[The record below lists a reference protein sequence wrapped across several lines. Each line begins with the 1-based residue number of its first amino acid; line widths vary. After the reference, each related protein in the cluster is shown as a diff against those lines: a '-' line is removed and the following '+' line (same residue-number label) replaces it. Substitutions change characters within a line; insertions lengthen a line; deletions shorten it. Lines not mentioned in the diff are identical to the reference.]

1 MKWLCPWL
9 AMVVLPLFVGAQAPR
24 PDTLKIKSAEVR
36 LAGQN
41 VSYFVDT
48 TNQLSLEQ
56 LSTEAYQRQFKPAD
70 VDVPNFIEASCT
82 VWFRL
87 LVKNE
92 TDHQL
97 HLRIANPYIPQL
109 NIYTITSDGPQLLAN
124 TGFSRLYNTRG
135 ISGTNFI
142 VPLPVSHGKTITL
155 MGKMHQPFW
164 APLEVGDRWSILNK
178 ERQSQ
183 LLNIFI
189 LGILL
194 VMLFYNLVLYF
205 FIRDIIYVYYVVYV
219 FSAILYLLLTNS
231 LLFEWFWPN
240 DPEWN
245 QSMFPVSLV
254 FFTLLVFA
262 NQVMSAKKVVP
273 RLYQFSYILFGM
285 MAVITLDFF
294 IHYPKMIVV
303 VNLLATLAPL
313 YVMLLLI
320 YQLRNKF
327 VLAYLFLIG
336 WLPVL
341 ATSLIYTLAMRGIFY
356 NEFILSHSVGVSMAW
371 EATVFSL
378 VLGYRY
384 NVFRLQKL
392 AMERENIRMVKDH
405 NKMLEAKVE
414 ERTRE
419 IMHQNEE
426 LVQRQHENQEQQ
438 RIIKDHNR
446 QLEAAVERRTLQL
459 EESNMV
465 LRGQMHK
472 LEQFN
477 FIIAH
482 NLRSPVARLLGLSNI
497 FNRNNLSDPINEVVM
512 EKTHEAANDLD
523 KVINDL
529 GDILNLQ
536 EGKEEQW
543 VDVNLIELINKI
555 KARFAAECESSKAV
569 LEIQLGTTIM
579 RTVPAYIDSILSNL
593 ISNSL
598 KHHHRERTPRILI
611 RVTQTVANYKI
622 LVRDNGKGFDREK
635 YADKIFEPFQRF
647 DLETAGKGL
656 GLFLVKTQTASLKGH
671 VYIQSKEGI
680 GTEVEIVVPI
690 PKSGE
695 PITVTAPGGDEG
707 FLSSQQK
714 S

>member
-1 MKWLCPWL
+1 MKWFGLWL
-9 AMVVLPLFVGAQAPR
+9 AMVVLPLAMRAQASP
-24 PDTLKIKSAEVR
+24 PDTLTIKTSEVV
-36 LAGQN
+36 LASQKAAF
-41 VSYFVDT
+41 FVDT
-48 TNQLSLEQ
+48 TNQLGLEQ
-56 LSTEAYQRQFKPAD
+56 LSTEPYQSKFKTAEG
-70 VDVPNFIEASCT
+70 DVPNFIEEPGT

-87 LVKNE
+87 LIKNE
-92 TDHQL
+92 TDYPL
-97 HLRIANPYIPQL
+97 YLRIVNPYIQQL
-109 NIYTITSDGPQLLAN
+109 NIYAITANGPHLLAN
-124 TGFSRLYNTRG
+124 TGFSRLYATRG
-135 ISGTNFI
+135 ISGTNFL
-142 VPLPVSHGKTITL
+142 VPLPIDHDKTITL
-155 MGKMHQPFW
+155 MGKMYQPYW
-164 APLEVGDRWSILNK
+164 APLEVGDRWVILNK

-189 LGILL
+189 LGILF

-219 FSAILYLLLTNS
+219 FSAILYLLFTNS

-240 DPEWN
+240 DPKWN
-245 QSMFPVSLV
+245 QSMFPVSFV

-262 NQVMSAKKVVP
+262 NQVMSARKVVP
-273 RLYQFSYILFGM
+273 RLYQFSYLLFGM

-294 IHYPKMIVV
+294 VHYPKMIAV
-303 VNLLATLAPL
+303 VNLLATLAPV
-313 YVMLLLI
+313 YVLVLLI
-320 YQLRNKF
+320 YQLRKKF

-341 ATSLIYTLAMRGIFY
+341 AASVVYTMAMRGVFY
-356 NEFILSHSVGVSMAW
+356 NDFILSHGVGVAMAW

-419 IMHQNEE
+419 IVRQNEE
-426 LVQRQHENQEQQ
+426 LVQRQLENQEQQ
-438 RIIKDHNR
+438 RTIENHNR
-446 QLEAAVERRTLQL
+446 QLEAAVERRTMQL
-459 EESNMV
+459 EDSNSV

-497 FNRNNLSDPINEVVM
+497 FNRQNLSDPINEVVM
-512 EKTHEAANDLD
+512 EKTSEAAHDLD
-523 KVINDL
+523 KVISDL
-529 GDILNLQ
+529 GDILNMQ
-536 EGKEEQW
+536 QGNNETF
-543 VDVNLIELINKI
+543 VDVSLTELLEKI
-555 KARFAAECESSKAV
+555 KVRFAAEIESSQAV
-569 LEIQLGTTIM
+569 LEVQLGISTM
-579 RTVPAYIDSILSNL
+579 RTVPAYLDSILSNV

-598 KHHHRERTPRILI
+598 KHRHRERSPRILV
-611 RVTQTVANYKI
+611 RVTATTANYKI

-635 YADKIFEPFQRF
+635 YADKLFEPFQRF
-647 DLETAGKGL
+647 DLETTGKGL
-656 GLFLVKTQTASLKGH
+656 GLFLVKTQTASLQGH

-680 GTEVEIVVPI
+680 GTEVEIVVPV
-690 PKSGE
+690 PKSGDAIPTTE
-695 PITVTAPGGDEG
+695 HGADED
-707 FLSSQQK
+707 FIPTQQK